1 MSVTITPDGFIKEAL
16 GVYYAADSFGP
27 FASGQPKWL
36 VLHGTAWP
44 NGSAVGIATS
54 WADEVAAGQLGAST
68 HIIIDKDG
76 TYTQGI
82 TLLNTAAGNSG
93 AADSPR
99 ASYLPTDNLN
109 MYTISVEHCK
119 YATDDS
125 DILTPQQVVTSFAL
139 CKAICEF
146 CNIPKSVVTIQD
158 VSQGGIIRHADCDAK
173 YRSHCPGPYP
183 FADLQNYLNGGPEMF
198 SNTLCVEVWSSSPV
212 IPLPKRDTG
221 IFNLWRAE
229 WIAGHFKGVA
239 LSPEYAVTLS
249 DGRAGVAQNFA
260 GGTAYWAN
268 DGSESGWL

>member
-1 MSVTITPDGFIKEAL
+1 MSVTISADGWIAEAI
-16 GVYYAADSFGP
+16 GIYYEADSFGP
-27 FASGQPKWL
+27 FAKGQPKWL

-44 NGSAVGIATS
+44 NGTAVGIATS

-82 TLLNTAAGNSG
+82 TLANTAAGNSG

-125 DILTPQQVVTSFAL
+125 DILTPEQVVTSFAL

-183 FADLQNYLNGGPEMF
+183 FADLQNFLNGGPMF
-198 SNTLCVEVWSSSPV
+198 SNAACVQVWETYSPNKG
-212 IPLPKRDTG
+212 LGKTRTTG
-221 IFNLWRAE
+221 IFNEWRQQ
-229 WIAGHFKGVA
+229 WIAGHYKGA
-239 LSPEYAVTLS
+239 PSSGEYPFAFP
-249 DGRAGVAQNFA
+249 DGSVGVAQNFGSNTCTWNA
-260 GGTAYWAN
+260 GVVA
-268 DGSESGWL
+268 WL